1 MIALKTK
8 RKTKKMSN
16 TINKCLNCAK
26 EISQVEG
33 KKARLYCGDS
43 CRIAF
48 KRKANI
54 IDPISEQISISEQ
67 TKSEQTISEH
77 SNPNMTEDQ
86 KRIGKAIEGYCH
98 GCGRKIT
105 EIKGM
110 ATGTFLSEEQ
120 AKLIC
125 LCHECIKQGIT
136 HETLDMDISKC
147 DISPIEPI
155 STPRG
160 I

>member
-16 TINKCLNCAK
+16 TLNKCLNCAK
-26 EISQVEG
+26 EISI
-33 KKARLYCGDS
+33 KAKYCSDK
-43 CRIAF
+43 C
-48 KRKANI
+48 RKAFNRNPDNQVGQNNPDI
-54 IDPISEQISISEQ
+54 TEKTPDKLPGQI
-67 TKSEQTISEH
+67 TPD
-77 SNPNMTEDQ
+77 NLTEDQ

-147 DISPIEPI
+147 DTI
-155 STPRG
+155 
-160 I
+160 

>member
-1 MIALKTK
+1 
-8 RKTKKMSN
+8 MS
-16 TINKCLNCAK
+16 KCLQCNNQI
-26 EISQVEG
+26 EQIEG

-54 IDPISEQISISEQ
+54 IDPISEQ

-77 SNPNMTEDQ
+77 SNPNMTEDE
-86 KRIGKAIEGYCH
+86 KRIGKVIEGYCH

-147 DISPIEPI
+147 DISPLEPI